1 MRHLMTVKA
10 PSVIVLQKIEAAA
23 WRHVFQILTEL
34 QEQVLNNAWG
44 VSSVKDINDQTQA
57 DLRALKARQQEN
69 NDTMK
74 SVRT

>member
-1 MRHLMTVKA
+1 M
-10 PSVIVLQKIEAAA
+10 
-23 WRHVFQILTEL
+23 FQILTEL